1 MGVRKGS
8 THFANGNGLGGND
21 THFYK
26 LKERGAGVKEIITS
40 TWASKEDLSE
50 GRESGSGSGSG
61 SAGRRATVSWSE
73 DDIPL
78 KSIRVKN
85 EVEVDTRSDTGG
97 ALSPV

>member
-1 MGVRKGS
+1 MVGVGKSATS
-8 THFANGNGLGGND
+8 TNTTAN

-40 TWASKEDLSE
+40 AWASKEDL
-50 GRESGSGSGSG
+50 GGSQGSG
-61 SAGRRATVSWSE
+61 SAGRRATISWSE
-73 DDIPL
+73 DEIPL

-85 EVEVDTRSDTGG
+85 EVEVDTREDTGG